1 MDIGFSF
8 GPTWTIH
15 WFEVIC
21 EVQREWENENL
32 VLQFDAGCE
41 ALVWDSNGKVIQG
54 ISYL

>member
-21 EVQREWENENL
+21 EVPREWENENL